1 MGKPF
6 QDRDVAGP
14 LARTVEFAISGEKIW
29 GVALMKSAQGQ
40 VTRPSIDRLYMAHRV
55 E

>member
-6 QDRDVAGP
+6 QDRDVACP
-14 LARTVEFAISGEKIW
+14 PARTVEFAISGEKIW
-29 GVALMKSAQGQ
+29 GVALIESAQGQ
-40 VTRPSIDRLYMAHRV
+40 VTRPSIDTSYMAHRI